1 MSRRIC
7 LGIAALI
14 LPLGVWGG
22 TARAHAARTRIAVL
36 GVSAEQLRPEVREK
50 IASAVAGGLAASGA
64 DVVDS
69 AATAKGAA
77 AKGISDCETPTC
89 RIAIADATGA
99 RYLMRGSV
107 QTMGRNYTVH
117 LEMIDGTTG
126 TVIGVREDRCEICTE
141 NEAYETASVTA
152 SALKAEVV
160 KRPAAPGDG
169 ADGRKIAVTDVAYPA
184 VKDSP
189 AASMVS
195 AGGSTPAGDQPPPRM
210 RGWAWAAIGAGRR
223 RDRRRDHSRP
233 ARQPATSCMRRAP
246 TSDVD
251 DPTRPRAGGSLSSR
265 VARSERCWGPR
276 CSSAGSERHALACTM
291 EFCSGARPTRG
302 VGSRVT
308 SFTIREEQSRP
319 SPGSHDK

>member
-7 LGIAALI
+7 LGIAAFI
-14 LPLGVWGG
+14 LSFGVWVGD
-22 TARAHAARTRIAVL
+22 ADAHAARARIAVL

-50 IASAVAGGLAASGA
+50 IAAAVAGGLAASGA

-77 AKGISDCETPTC
+77 AKGITDCETPTC

-160 KRPAAPGDG
+160 KRPVAPGDG
-169 ADGRKIAVTDVAYPA
+169 AEPRKIAVTDVAYPA
-184 VKDSP
+184 MKDAP

-195 AGGSTPAGDQPPPRM
+195 ASGTTPAGGEEPPRM
-210 RGWAWAAIGAGRR
+210 RGWGWAAIGAG
-223 RDRRRDHSRP
+223 
-233 ARQPATSCMRRAP
+233 AVAI
-246 TSDVD
+246 
-251 DPTRPRAGGSLSSR
+251 AGGIVEFAIDGHGTCNTN
-265 VARSERCWGPR
+265 VAMDICKNTWSTQGWGI
-276 CSSAGSERHALACTM
+276 ALVTGGALATVL
-291 EFCSGARPTRG
+291 GTTLL
-302 VGSRVT
+302 VGR
-308 SFTIREEQSRP
+308 F
-319 SPGSHDK
+319 

>member
-1 MSRRIC
+1 MSRRVC
-7 LGIAALI
+7 LVIAALI

-50 IASAVAGGLAASGA
+50 LASAVAGGLAASGA

-77 AKGISDCETPTC
+77 AKGISDCETQTC

-184 VKDSP
+184 MKDSP
-189 AASMVS
+189 APSMVS
-195 AGGSTPAGDQPPPRM
+195 ADGSTPAGDQPPPRM
-210 RGWAWAAIGAGRR
+210 RGWAWAAIGAGAAAIAAGIVLVRL
-223 RDRRRDHSRP
+223 DS
-233 ARQPATSCMRRAP
+233 QQLSCMRM
-246 TSDVD
+246 
-251 DPTRPRAGGSLSSR
+251 RPDQLCRDSFSTQGG
-265 VARSERCWGPR
+265 GI
-276 CSSAGSERHALACTM
+276 ALI
-291 EFCSGARPTRG
+291 SGGALGAVLGTTLL
-302 VGSRVT
+302 VGR
-308 SFTIREEQSRP
+308 F
-319 SPGSHDK
+319 

>member
-1 MSRRIC
+1 MTSARYEPSIPRTMSRRIC
-7 LGIAALI
+7 LGIAALV
-14 LPLGVWGG
+14 LSAVAGGG

-36 GVSAEQLRPEVREK
+36 GVSAEQLRAEVREK
-50 IASAVAGGLAASGA
+50 IAAAVSGGLAASGA

-77 AKGISDCETPTC
+77 AKGITDCETPTC

-169 ADGRKIAVTDVAYPA
+169 PEARKIAVTDVAYPA

-189 AASMVS
+189 AGPAVS
-195 AGGSTPAGDQPPPRM
+195 AGGTTPGDGEPPPKM
-210 RGWAWAAIGAGRR
+210 RPWGWAAIGAGAAAIAAGIILVSI
-223 RDRRRDHSRP
+223 DG
-233 ARQPATSCMRRAP
+233 QQKSCVRTGGPM
-246 TSDVD
+246 DQC
-251 DPTRPRAGGSLSSR
+251 PRIYTTQGG
-265 VARSERCWGPR
+265 GI
-276 CSSAGSERHALACTM
+276 ALITGGVL
-291 EFCSGARPTRG
+291 GAVLGTTLL
-302 VGSRVT
+302 VGR
-308 SFTIREEQSRP
+308 F
-319 SPGSHDK
+319 

>member
-1 MSRRIC
+1 MI
-7 LGIAALI
+7 LLAWAGAAH
-14 LPLGVWGG
+14 
-22 TARAHAARTRIAVL
+22 AHAARTRIAVL

-77 AKGISDCETPTC
+77 AKGITDCETPTC
-89 RIAIADATGA
+89 RIAIAEATGA

-169 ADGRKIAVTDVAYPA
+169 AEARKIAVTDVAYPA
-184 VKDSP
+184 VKDAP
-189 AASMVS
+189 TAPMVS
-195 AGGSTPAGDQPPPRM
+195 ASGSPPDREAPPRM
-210 RGWAWAAIGAGRR
+210 RPWGWAAIGAG
-223 RDRRRDHSRP
+223 
-233 ARQPATSCMRRAP
+233 AA
-246 TSDVD
+246 
-251 DPTRPRAGGSLSSR
+251 
-265 VARSERCWGPR
+265 
-276 CSSAGSERHALACTM
+276 ALAAGIVLVAIDGHGTC
-291 EFCSGARPTRG
+291 GADPPDQCKNMYTTRG
-302 VGSRVT
+302 GGIALITGGALGAVLGTTLLVGR
-308 SFTIREEQSRP
+308 F
-319 SPGSHDK
+319 

>member
-1 MSRRIC
+1 
-7 LGIAALI
+7 LGIATLI
-14 LPLGVWGG
+14 LSAGAWGG
-22 TARAHAARTRIAVL
+22 IARAHAARTRIAVL
-36 GVSAEQLRPEVREK
+36 GVSAEQLHPEVREK
-50 IASAVAGGLAASGA
+50 IAAAVAGGLAASGA

-77 AKGISDCETPTC
+77 AKGITDCETPTC

-169 ADGRKIAVTDVAYPA
+169 ADGRKIAVTDVAYAP
-184 VKDSP
+184 VKDAPTGSE
-189 AASMVS
+189 VS
-195 AGGSTPAGDQPPPRM
+195 ASGTAPTGGEPPPRM
-210 RGWAWAAIGAGRR
+210 RPWGWAAIGAGAAAIAAGLVLISF
-223 RDRRRDHSRP
+223 DG
-233 ARQPATSCMRRAP
+233 QQQSC
-246 TSDVD
+246 
-251 DPTRPRAGGSLSSR
+251 TRTNGPMELCPRTYSNGG
-265 VARSERCWGPR
+265 G
-276 CSSAGSERHALACTM
+276 GIALITGGVL
-291 EFCSGARPTRG
+291 GAVLGTTLL
-302 VGSRVT
+302 VGR
-308 SFTIREEQSRP
+308 F
-319 SPGSHDK
+319 

>member
-7 LGIAALI
+7 LGIAAFVLS
-14 LPLGVWGG
+14 LGVGG
-22 TARAHAARTRIAVL
+22 GAANAHAARTRIAVL

-50 IASAVAGGLAASGA
+50 IAAAVAGGLAASGA

-77 AKGISDCETPTC
+77 AKGITDCETPTC

-169 ADGRKIAVTDVAYPA
+169 AEQRKIAVTDVTYPA
-184 VKDSP
+184 MKDAP
-189 AASMVS
+189 AAPMIS
-195 AGGSTPAGDQPPPRM
+195 ASGTMPESGEQKPRM
-210 RGWAWAAIGAGRR
+210 RPWGWAAIGAG
-223 RDRRRDHSRP
+223 
-233 ARQPATSCMRRAP
+233 
-246 TSDVD
+246 
-251 DPTRPRAGGSLSSR
+251 
-265 VARSERCWGPR
+265 
-276 CSSAGSERHALACTM
+276 ALAIGGGIV
-291 EFCSGARPTRG
+291 EFAIDGRQTCDNTTVMGNRCKDTWSTHGWGIALVTGGALATVLG
-302 VGSRVT
+302 TTLLVGK
-308 SFTIREEQSRP
+308 F
-319 SPGSHDK
+319 